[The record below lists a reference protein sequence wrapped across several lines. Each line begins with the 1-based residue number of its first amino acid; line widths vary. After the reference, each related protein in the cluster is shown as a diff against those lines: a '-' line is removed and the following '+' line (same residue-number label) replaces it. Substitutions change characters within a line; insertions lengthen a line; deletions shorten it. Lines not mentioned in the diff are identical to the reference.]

1 VDNLCG
7 SRVQVRDL
15 WGSPCKAVN
24 GGGIRPERNSGE
36 KSERVSLT
44 PVKGSDRSSFSAWCS
59 WRARWGRS
67 GPEEG

>member
-44 PVKGSDRSSFSAWCS
+44 PVKGSDRSSFSA
-59 WRARWGRS
+59 
-67 GPEEG
+67 